1 MGGFGSFRVVPCSSM
16 YITVMALNMYFPSG
30 KPKVTKIWWLTI
42 LTEKRLNSIQVFIK
56 SRFYTYRPFPN
67 LIFFIFFFLFRLHL
81 RAFINTLVIYPQK
94 INQHFQLIF
103 QAILR
108 LFSIEGH
115 DQTSLKLTFIIFRFV
130 FTK

>member
-1 MGGFGSFRVVPCSSM
+1 MINNTHREKVEFNTSIYQIAILHVQ
-16 YITVMALNMYFPSG
+16 TFP
-30 KPKVTKIWWLTI
+30 
-42 LTEKRLNSIQVFIK
+42 EFN
-56 SRFYTYRPFPN
+56 
-67 LIFFIFFFLFRLHL
+67 IFHFFLFRLDL

-94 INQHFQLIF
+94 INHHFQLIF